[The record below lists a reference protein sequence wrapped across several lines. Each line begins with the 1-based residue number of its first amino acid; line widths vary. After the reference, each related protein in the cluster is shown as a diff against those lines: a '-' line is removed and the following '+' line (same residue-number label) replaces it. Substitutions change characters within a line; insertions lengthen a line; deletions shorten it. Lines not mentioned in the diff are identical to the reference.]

1 MKSFETALK
10 ATHLMLEE
18 NPAGTRHEGTKHA
31 SGSKKPRRALNFV
44 LNVLKAKLRSGQR
57 QEFIDNLD
65 YAINEVF
72 VCQQNTERAFKHVWN
87 LYAITQQYTDR
98 QSSVDN
104 TYGIHDIVGQALDSV
119 LHAFYLHPFA
129 LSPEGDSRVNLL
141 TFAALNHNHESATRY
156 EELARRIGRAWVDD
170 RVQKYSVR
178 VRDLAALQTSLF
190 ELLWS
195 GTIEQLKK
203 RDAGSSDDPER
214 PEFEKALVELER
226 ALQEAIVRSKKQR
239 FAIAFCGMVKAG
251 KSLFLNAL
259 MGRAILPSDGEMIA
273 LLLLCTILNALVELP
288 STAWPCRLRHVENQR
303 VPELQ
308 YHAEPFLVAL
318 RRLQAH
324 QYGQKMRTY
333 QPPSE
338 NIFDSLLSDSPPD
351 VPSEPSAEEVKL
363 RTIHREWIDLHIVT
377 RSNLLKFENPRF
389 ELPKKATGQHDVKN
403 LVSLIRCGS
412 PIIDSTSF
420 SARSIERYCPVVP
433 TVRSQV

>member
-18 NPAGTRHEGTKHA
+18 NPAGTRHEVTRHTSGCKKTK
-31 SGSKKPRRALNFV
+31 RALNFV
-44 LNVLKAKLRSGQR
+44 LNILRAKLRSGQR
-57 QEFIDNLD
+57 QEFIDNLKD
-65 YAINEVF
+65 AINEVN

-87 LYAITQQYTDR
+87 LYVITQQYTGR
-98 QSSVDN
+98 RSSVGN
-104 TYGIHDIVGQALDSV
+104 IHDIQDIVGQALDSV
-119 LHAFYLHPFA
+119 LHAFHLHPFA

-141 TFAALNHNHESATRY
+141 TFAALNHNHESANRY
-156 EELARRIGRAWVDD
+156 EELARRIGKAWVDD
-170 RVQKYSVR
+170 RVPKYDVQ

-203 RDAGSSDDPER
+203 RDVDSSDDPER
-214 PEFEKALVELER
+214 PDFEKALVELEK

-259 MGRAILPSDGEMIA
+259 MGRAILPSDGETKPLV
-273 LLLLCTILNALVELP
+273 LLYTILSAIAELP
-288 STAWPCRLRHVENQR
+288 STAWPCRLRHVEGQR
-303 VPELQ
+303 VPELH

-318 RRLQAH
+318 QTLQVH

-333 QPPSE
+333 TPQSE
-338 NIFDSLLSDSPPD
+338 NTFESLLYDAPSDA
-351 VPSEPSAEEVKL
+351 PSEPSAEEVKL
-363 RTIHREWIDLHIVT
+363 RTIHREWIDLHAIT
-377 RSNLLKFENPRF
+377 RSNLLKFENPEF
-389 ELPKKATGQHDVKN
+389 ELPKMATGERDVKN
-403 LVSLIRCGS
+403 LVSLIPCWQHHLRL
-412 PIIDSTSF
+412 DVV